1 MDPTQVLFI
10 RCRTLDK
17 RLDSI
22 ENADT
27 GSETSRLAVVASK
40 LADRILEMTPKDAF
54 TREEYENIQI
64 YLDQFSFAVYAD
76 NMKWARELV
85 EKIRALIRNRS
96 VLF

>member
-1 MDPTQVLFI
+1 MDPIQILLI
-10 RCRTLDK
+10 RCKTLDK
-17 RLDSI
+17 RIASI

-27 GSETSRLAVVASK
+27 ESEKSRLAVIASN
-40 LADRILEMTPKDAF
+40 LADRISEKTPKDILD
-54 TREEYENIQI
+54 ENIQI

-85 EKIRALIRNRS
+85 EKIRTLIRNRS